1 MHFRRV
7 FLGLFGALIV
17 AFVPSQSVV
26 ASNSASDGTRT
37 LSVSQSANLSGD
49 GQTVTVTGSGYDTA
63 KGIYVALCVASPKGQ
78 LPSPCGGGVD
88 MEGDG
93 GASVWISDNP
103 PSYASGLPIAYG
115 PGGSFRVTFK
125 VGPII
130 NSVTDCR
137 AVPCAIVTKND
148 HTINNDRS
156 QDLQIPVTFTGTP
169 VATVAPKP
177 TATTKAPGVATT
189 VVATSVP
196 DTGVTSEGE
205 AQEESTT
212 ETSAAEPT
220 TDGEAS
226 DDGVTEIT
234 VADNVDDLIAVSTS
248 TGSSFPVLPALGA
261 VMLLIVAGV
270 FFAANRRK
278 R

>member
-1 MHFRRV
+1 MQKRPVIVGLIGTLALV
-7 FLGLFGALIV
+7 FAMPEM
-17 AFVPSQSVV
+17 AV
-26 ASNSASDGTRT
+26 ASNSVSDGTRT
-37 LSVSQSANLSGD
+37 LTVSQSANLSGD

-63 KGIYVALCVASPKGQ
+63 KGIYVALCVATPKGV

-115 PGGSFRVTFK
+115 AGGSFRVSFK

-130 NSVTDCR
+130 NSITDCR
-137 AVPCAIVTKND
+137 AVQCAIVTKND

-169 VATVAPKP
+169 VATAAPKP
-177 TATTKAPGVATT
+177 TATTKAPQVSVSTASTLAPDEGV
-189 VVATSVP
+189 S
-196 DTGVTSEGE
+196 SEGD
-205 AQEESTT
+205 AQETSTT
-212 ETSAAEPT
+212 APPSTESEVITS
-220 TDGEAS
+220 D
-226 DDGVTEIT
+226 VTEIT
-234 VADNVDDLIAVSTS
+234 VTDDVEDLIAVSTA
-248 TGSSFPVLPALGA
+248 TGSSFPVLPALGL
-261 VMLLIVAGV
+261 VTLLIVAGV

>member
-1 MHFRRV
+1 MQIRPTII
-7 FLGLFGALIV
+7 GLFGSLALG
-17 AFVPSQSVV
+17 FVMPQIAV
-26 ASNSASDGTRT
+26 ASNSVGDGTRT
-37 LSVSQSANLSGD
+37 LTVSQSANLSGD
-49 GQTVTVTGSGYDTA
+49 GQTVTVTGSGYDTN
-63 KGIYVALCVASPKGQ
+63 KGIYVALCVATPKGA

-115 PGGSFRVTFK
+115 AGGSFRVSFK

-130 NSVTDCR
+130 NQVTDCR
-137 AVPCAIVTKND
+137 AVQCAIVTKND

-169 VATVAPKP
+169 VATAAPKP
-177 TATTKAPGVATT
+177 TVTTKAPQVTTTTASTNDVDESVSSEGDAEDTATT
-189 VVATSVP
+189 APASTEEVV
-196 DTGVTSEGE
+196 
-205 AQEESTT
+205 
-212 ETSAAEPT
+212 T
-220 TDGEAS
+220 TD
-226 DDGVTEIT
+226 DDVIEIT
-234 VADNVDDLIAVSTS
+234 VADDVEDLIAVSTA
-248 TGSSFPVLPALGA
+248 TDSSFPILPALGLA
-261 VMLLIVAGV
+261 TLPIVAGV

>member
-1 MHFRRV
+1 MQLRPV
-7 FLGLFGALIV
+7 FLGLIGALVLV
-17 AFVPSQSVV
+17 APLPVS
-26 ASNSASDGTRT
+26 ASNSATDGTRT

-63 KGIYVALCVASPKGQ
+63 KGIYVALCVAAPKGV

-137 AVPCAIVTKND
+137 AVQCAIVTKND

-169 VATVAPKP
+169 VATIAPKP
-177 TATTKAPGVATT
+177 TATTKAPSVATT
-189 VVATSVP
+189 VTTVADS
-196 DTGVTSEGE
+196 GVTSEGDAQDEPITE
-205 AQEESTT
+205 ATTSDSNST
-212 ETSAAEPT
+212 
-220 TDGEAS
+220 DEATS

-234 VADNVDDLIAVSTS
+234 VADNVDELIAVSTDTDS
-248 TGSSFPVLPALGA
+248 AFPVLPALGL

>member
-7 FLGLFGALIV
+7 FPGLFGAL
-17 AFVPSQSVV
+17 AAVV
-26 ASNSASDGTRT
+26 LPQAVSASNSASDGIRT
-37 LSVSQSANLSGD
+37 LSVSQSAGLSGD
-49 GQTVTVTGSGYDTA
+49 GQSVTVTGSGYDTT
-63 KGIYVALCVASPKGQ
+63 KGIYVALCVASPKGV

-115 PGGSFRVTFK
+115 PDGSFRVTFK

-137 AVPCAIVTKND
+137 VVQCAIVTKND

-169 VATVAPKP
+169 VATVAPKS
-177 TATTKAPGVATT
+177 TTTTKAPAVATT
-189 VVATSVP
+189 EVATSAP
-196 DTGVTSEGE
+196 DEGVSAEGE
-205 AQEESTT
+205 VVDGSTM
-212 ETSAAEPT
+212 ETT
-220 TDGEAS
+220 TDDGEVG
-226 DDGVTEIT
+226 DDSVTEIT
-234 VADNVDDLIAVSTS
+234 VVDNVEDLIAVSTS
-248 TGSSFPVLPALGA
+248 GDSSVPVLPALGG

-270 FFAANRRK
+270 FIAANRRK

>member
-1 MHFRRV
+1 MVFRRV
-7 FLGLFGALIV
+7 FFGLIGAAAAL
-17 AFVPSQSVV
+17 AVPHP
-26 ASNSASDGTRT
+26 ASASTSASDGTRT
-37 LSVSQSANLSGD
+37 LSVSQAASLSGD
-49 GQTVTVTGSGYDTA
+49 GQTVTVTGNGYDMT
-63 KGIYVALCVASPKGQ
+63 KGIYVALCVATPKGS

-103 PSYASGLPIAYG
+103 PSYAVGLSIAYG

-137 AVPCAIVTKND
+137 VVQCAIVTKND

-169 VATVAPKP
+169 VATIAPKP
-177 TATTKAPGVATT
+177 STTTKPPVTTPAQSTTTAVDESVSAANDGAADVATDETT
-189 VVATSVP
+189 V
-196 DTGVTSEGE
+196 
-205 AQEESTT
+205 STI
-212 ETSAAEPT
+212 ALEPV
-220 TDGEAS
+220 
-226 DDGVTEIT
+226 DDSVTEIT
-234 VADNVDDLIAVSTS
+234 VSDDVQDLIAVSTS
-248 TGSSFPVLPALGA
+248 ADSSFPILPALGL
-261 VMLLIVAGV
+261 VILLIVAGV

-278 R
+278 K